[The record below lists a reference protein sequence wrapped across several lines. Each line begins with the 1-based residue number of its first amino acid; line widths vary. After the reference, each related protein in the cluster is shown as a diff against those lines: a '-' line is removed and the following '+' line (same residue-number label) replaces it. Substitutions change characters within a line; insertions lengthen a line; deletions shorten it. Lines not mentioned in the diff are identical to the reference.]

1 MERPR
6 VRRLELAHELP
17 LLRNYRLQR
26 RSGLLGGLSSIGGLG
41 ERDGLV
47 RHERGLRTPLVP
59 SSLRFADDPA
69 PAEPSRI
76 PVPATISSWGRAPVR
91 LGIFRSEDFSSRLIC
106 SRSASH
112 LIRPKSDLTPFC
124 SHPVL
129 SSVFSPPLSYCFS
142 LVLCTSRKTQK
153 NCSLSQ
159 GLNLIARGVG
169 MLKAPSLPLSPET

>member
-59 SSLRFADDPA
+59 SSVRFADDPA

-112 LIRPKSDLTPFC
+112 LIRPKSDLTPPFAHTPC
-124 SHPVL
+124 CLQSSALPSPIVSRWFYVL
-129 SSVFSPPLSYCFS
+129 AGKHKKPALS
-142 LVLCTSRKTQK
+142 L
-153 NCSLSQ
+153 
-159 GLNLIARGVG
+159 RG
-169 MLKAPSLPLSPET
+169 